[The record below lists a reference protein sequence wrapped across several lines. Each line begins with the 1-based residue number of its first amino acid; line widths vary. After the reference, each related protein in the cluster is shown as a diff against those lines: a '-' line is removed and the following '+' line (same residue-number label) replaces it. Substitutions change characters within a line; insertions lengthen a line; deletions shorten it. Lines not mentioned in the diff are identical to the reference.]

1 MFYDSIVLFSVNYD
15 FKFVELI
22 IEILPIS
29 CFIIAKNEE
38 DRIGKAIL
46 SVKDFVEEIIVID
59 SGSKDDTEM
68 IVTNLNASF
77 IFNEWQGFGPQKR
90 FGEDQCKND
99 WVLNIDAD
107 EYLSNEIK
115 KEIYRIFNNQHNYN
129 FFSMK
134 VTPIY
139 PNWKKPRIFSA
150 SHQCVRLYNKKFGRF
165 SNSAV
170 HDSVET
176 NNSKIYFLKNHIYH
190 DSVRSF
196 SHLIE
201 KERNYILLQ
210 SKTIKNRNKVILF
223 LRIFFELPL
232 AFIKYYIIRRHFTGA
247 ITGLLTSLILSYFRW
262 KRIIYLFRN

>member
-1 MFYDSIVLFSVNYD
+1 
-15 FKFVELI
+15 
-22 IEILPIS
+22 
-29 CFIIAKNEE
+29 
-38 DRIGKAIL
+38 
-46 SVKDFVEEIIVID
+46 
-59 SGSKDDTEM
+59 
-68 IVTNLNASF
+68 
-77 IFNEWQGFGPQKR
+77 
-90 FGEDQCKND
+90 
-99 WVLNIDAD
+99 
-107 EYLSNEIK
+107 
-115 KEIYRIFNNQHNYN
+115 
-129 FFSMK
+129 MK
-134 VTPIY
+134 ITPIY
-139 PNWKKPRIFSA
+139 PNWKKPRILSA

-165 SNSAV
+165 SSSAV

-176 NNSKIYFLKNHIYH
+176 NNSKIFFLKNHVYH

>member
-46 SVKDFVEEIIVID
+46 SVKDLVEEIIVID

-115 KEIYRIFNNQHNYN
+115 KEIYKIFNNQHNYN

-134 VTPIY
+134 ITPIY
-139 PNWKKPRIFSA
+139 PNWKKPRILSA
-150 SHQCVRLYNKKFGRF
+150 SHQCVRLYNKKFG
-165 SNSAV
+165 
-170 HDSVET
+170 
-176 NNSKIYFLKNHIYH
+176 K
-190 DSVRSF
+190 
-196 SHLIE
+196 
-201 KERNYILLQ
+201 
-210 SKTIKNRNKVILF
+210 
-223 LRIFFELPL
+223 
-232 AFIKYYIIRRHFTGA
+232 
-247 ITGLLTSLILSYFRW
+247 
-262 KRIIYLFRN
+262 

>member
-1 MFYDSIVLFSVNYD
+1 
-15 FKFVELI
+15 
-22 IEILPIS
+22 
-29 CFIIAKNEE
+29 
-38 DRIGKAIL
+38 
-46 SVKDFVEEIIVID
+46 
-59 SGSKDDTEM
+59 
-68 IVTNLNASF
+68 
-77 IFNEWQGFGPQKR
+77 
-90 FGEDQCKND
+90 
-99 WVLNIDAD
+99 
-107 EYLSNEIK
+107 
-115 KEIYRIFNNQHNYN
+115 
-129 FFSMK
+129 MK

-210 SKTIKNRNKVILF
+210 SKTIKNRNKD
-223 LRIFFELPL
+223 
-232 AFIKYYIIRRHFTGA
+232 YIIFEDFFRASTG
-247 ITGLLTSLILSYFRW
+247 IYKILY
-262 KRIIYLFRN
+262 N